1 MEKQLLQGDPLDVM
15 YFGKML
21 SIDKFHNWLLFMD
34 VGNNCVGYYSLA
46 NYNSFNWFTNCGLS
60 PTDGGIVASPL
71 TGDIYYI
78 YYGKIM
84 RLVLPETYT
93 IFSAST
99 PDWNPYPEY
108 PPFNDA
114 NFTAT
119 PWNNPMG
126 LYYTAHDELFVA
138 DPGLKQVKKIQNRQV
153 EIIAGSTNSSS
164 GCPDNSDPVNC
175 YLDSPFNVFVREN
188 KNEIYIAD
196 DVAGLIKKVYPYC
209 DGVGYVLSGD
219 GRTCLPECYGKSSE
233 SKYPFL
239 ACHGNGTC
247 VDVNTCMCN
256 ENYYGPE
263 CTVTTCFGK
272 FSNSST
278 ACNGNGICERYNY
291 CKCNSNYGGENCEIP
306 KCNGTLANDE
316 TVCSGNG
323 SCIAL
328 NTCQCFNTS
337 RYVGEKCEIPVC
349 FGIIANQTSSV
360 CSGRG
365 DCVSHDTCVCRD
377 QSQWN
382 GLKCDVP
389 KCNLTSAS
397 DPTVCNSRGQCI
409 SPNQCQCFD
418 TYAFGGNDCQ
428 ILKCNGTLSTMEN
441 VCNGR
446 GNCLADD
453 ICKCNDETHWG
464 GRFCSIPKCNGIL
477 AGNSSQCLG
486 RGDCLSPDT
495 CQCYDSNSY
504 GGNDCQIFKCAGIMS
519 TNTTHVCSKRGI
531 CKSLNLCECEANY
544 GGSNCELV
552 KCFGI
557 LQNETSSVCKGRG
570 TCSNVDTCHCNNGY
584 GGAEC
589 ELIQCF
595 GIFTNQTNAI
605 CNNGNGT
612 CISPDSCQC
621 NPGWIGSKCEIPIC
635 HGKYSND
642 TQVCSSKGQCLT
654 PNNCKCSTDYFGAN
668 CEKTT
673 CNSIASDNANVCFG
687 HGSCPSYNNCNCS
700 AGYGPATTCQFP
712 ICFGILAN
720 ESNACNDTDQFC
732 YAPNDCKPKNPL
744 CFGIEKMNN
753 RSCSGNGICLST
765 DNCICDSN
773 YFGEKCQYWK
783 CNHVAFNSTTVCSS
797 HGSCDAVNYCSCSD
811 GYGGSNCELVKC
823 SGILQND
830 SSVCSGKG
838 NCTDVN
844 SCDCVHGY
852 YGSDCQF
859 TSCFGIEQASSQVCN
874 FRNGTCQSFDNCKC
888 LDESRWYGLAC
899 NLTYCFG
906 LSSVDHSNVCNS
918 HGDCVNYDTCQ
929 CRTNYIGNQCQ
940 FRYFNQSD
948 VTISFNSTNDFV
960 GEISTTLTINIQDSQ
975 FIDFYKNKTIDINVD
990 FLLNGQSIS
999 SQIFQYE
1006 LLSKMIFN
1014 IPSSIPK
1021 GSLTAKTTLHYNS
1034 TQIST
1039 TFETMNPLSIKER
1052 IKPSASPKSSSSVP
1066 PPVLKSL
1073 SEPSRSERLSSAI
1086 SLFSNVA
1093 LISTVLVVGVVF
1105 Y

>member
-1 MEKQLLQGDPLDVM
+1 MHNNLTFLFAFVLVLLLGMCSALNVKFKITTAVSSLNMPRAVHVLANGDMFIAEHNNENNYYKNRILTVFNGTLSVFMAPLGNQPFIAVDEAQEKVYLSEYFSMKIRALNYGKTTITTLPNVM

-337 RYVGEKCEIPVC
+337 RYVGEKCEIPQIKQAV
-349 FGIIANQTSSV
+349 FVQEEVIVYLMIHVSV
-360 CSGRG
+360 
-365 DCVSHDTCVCRD
+365 
-377 QSQWN
+377 
-382 GLKCDVP
+382 
-389 KCNLTSAS
+389 
-397 DPTVCNSRGQCI
+397 
-409 SPNQCQCFD
+409 
-418 TYAFGGNDCQ
+418 
-428 ILKCNGTLSTMEN
+428 
-441 VCNGR
+441 
-446 GNCLADD
+446 
-453 ICKCNDETHWG
+453 
-464 GRFCSIPKCNGIL
+464 
-477 AGNSSQCLG
+477 
-486 RGDCLSPDT
+486 
-495 CQCYDSNSY
+495 
-504 GGNDCQIFKCAGIMS
+504 
-519 TNTTHVCSKRGI
+519 
-531 CKSLNLCECEANY
+531 
-544 GGSNCELV
+544 
-552 KCFGI
+552 
-557 LQNETSSVCKGRG
+557 
-570 TCSNVDTCHCNNGY
+570 
-584 GGAEC
+584 
-589 ELIQCF
+589 
-595 GIFTNQTNAI
+595 
-605 CNNGNGT
+605 
-612 CISPDSCQC
+612 
-621 NPGWIGSKCEIPIC
+621 EI
-635 HGKYSND
+635 N
-642 TQVCSSKGQCLT
+642 
-654 PNNCKCSTDYFGAN
+654 
-668 CEKTT
+668 
-673 CNSIASDNANVCFG
+673 
-687 HGSCPSYNNCNCS
+687 
-700 AGYGPATTCQFP
+700 
-712 ICFGILAN
+712 
-720 ESNACNDTDQFC
+720 
-732 YAPNDCKPKNPL
+732 
-744 CFGIEKMNN
+744 
-753 RSCSGNGICLST
+753 
-765 DNCICDSN
+765 
-773 YFGEKCQYWK
+773 
-783 CNHVAFNSTTVCSS
+783 
-797 HGSCDAVNYCSCSD
+797 
-811 GYGGSNCELVKC
+811 
-823 SGILQND
+823 
-830 SSVCSGKG
+830 
-838 NCTDVN
+838 
-844 SCDCVHGY
+844 
-852 YGSDCQF
+852 
-859 TSCFGIEQASSQVCN
+859 
-874 FRNGTCQSFDNCKC
+874 
-888 LDESRWYGLAC
+888 
-899 NLTYCFG
+899 
-906 LSSVDHSNVCNS
+906 
-918 HGDCVNYDTCQ
+918 
-929 CRTNYIGNQCQ
+929 
-940 FRYFNQSD
+940 
-948 VTISFNSTNDFV
+948 
-960 GEISTTLTINIQDSQ
+960 
-975 FIDFYKNKTIDINVD
+975 
-990 FLLNGQSIS
+990 LNG
-999 SQIFQYE
+999 
-1006 LLSKMIFN
+1006 MD
-1014 IPSSIPK
+1014 
-1021 GSLTAKTTLHYNS
+1021 
-1034 TQIST
+1034 
-1039 TFETMNPLSIKER
+1039 
-1052 IKPSASPKSSSSVP
+1052 
-1066 PPVLKSL
+1066 
-1073 SEPSRSERLSSAI
+1073 
-1086 SLFSNVA
+1086 
-1093 LISTVLVVGVVF
+1093 
-1105 Y
+1105 